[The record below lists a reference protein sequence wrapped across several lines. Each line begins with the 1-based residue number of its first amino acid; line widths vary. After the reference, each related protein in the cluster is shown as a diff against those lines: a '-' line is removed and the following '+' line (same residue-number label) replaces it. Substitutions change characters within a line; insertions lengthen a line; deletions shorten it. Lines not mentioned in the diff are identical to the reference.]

1 MSRQLLLVLCF
12 YQVLETQFS
21 TNERTYFLSTVLI
34 EFAALDI
41 QMRRPGPAL
50 CWRLCWHLLPCC
62 CTFLTKVLVITG
74 SSVVTAIVSY
84 LILKCKFWASVLFN
98 NTIIE
103 ISVKDREPR
112 GIIPLENLQ
121 VREVQDAR
129 RKVIFMPNIP

>member
-1 MSRQLLLVLCF
+1 MLKTMLTPFTLLL
-12 YQVLETQFS
+12 
-21 TNERTYFLSTVLI
+21 
-34 EFAALDI
+34 
-41 QMRRPGPAL
+41 
-50 CWRLCWHLLPCC
+50 HLLNQSTCYYR
-62 CTFLTKVLVITG
+62 